1 MSKFYRGTLRLL
13 ILLVTVGL
21 FAYYLARHPEL
32 IRELAQTPVHV
43 ISILVATYVAWFGAL
58 ALTVHATLRICRRP
72 LRAGENLLLNA
83 YSTLVN
89 FFVPG
94 QGGVAVRG
102 VYMKAHHQLGMRYYI
117 LATLM
122 YYMCYAIV
130 SAFMLLV
137 SSRPLWQTVLG
148 VLAVVAGSVGV
159 VYLYRRRYGVRTDVL
174 DLRLANVG
182 FLFLATVVQAVVQVA
197 IYALELHW
205 VRPGV
210 SLSQAVT
217 YTGAANFSLFV
228 ALTPGAIGIRES
240 FLFFSRG
247 LHHVPT
253 ATIVA
258 ASVIDRA
265 VFLIL
270 LGLLFAMTMA
280 FHAKRVLR
288 IG

>member
-1 MSKFYRGTLRLL
+1 MKMHYRGVLRVL
-13 ILLVTVGL
+13 ILLATSGV
-21 FAYYLARHPEL
+21 FAYYLTRHPEL
-32 IRELAQTPVHV
+32 LRQLARTPIHV
-43 ISILVATYVAWFGAL
+43 ILILVGFYLAWFGAL
-58 ALTVHATLRICRRP
+58 ALTVHATLRICRCP

-102 VYMKAHHQLGMRYYI
+102 LYLKKHHQLGIRHYV

-122 YYMCYAIV
+122 YYMSYAMV

-137 SSRPLWQTVLG
+137 SSRPWWQTVLG
-148 VLAVVAGSVGV
+148 VLTVIAGSWAVVR
-159 VYLYRRRYGVRTDVL
+159 LYGRRSQTRAEVL
-174 DLRLANVG
+174 DLRMGNVG

-197 IYALELHW
+197 IYAFELRSVH
-205 VRPGV
+205 PAV
-210 SLSQAVT
+210 SLWQAVT
-217 YTGAANFSLFV
+217 YTGAANFALFV

-240 FLFFSRG
+240 FLLFSQQ
-247 LHHVPT
+247 LHHVST
-253 ATIVA
+253 TTIVA

-270 LGLLFAMTMA
+270 LGLLFVMTA
-280 FHAKRVLR
+280 VFHAKRALK
-288 IG
+288 ID